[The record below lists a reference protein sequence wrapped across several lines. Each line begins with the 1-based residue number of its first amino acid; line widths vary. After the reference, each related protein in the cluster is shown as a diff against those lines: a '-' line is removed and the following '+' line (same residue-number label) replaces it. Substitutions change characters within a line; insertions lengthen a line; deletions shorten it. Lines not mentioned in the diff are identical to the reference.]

1 MEINKK
7 PVRLLRVTI
16 AATLAQLIP
25 LVILV
30 AIITVYGYLAAPG
43 QTQEIYEAFVKQAGK
58 FTGPVAGTLATLGM
72 AFWAA
77 RKQTN
82 AWGVARHVN
91 RYSGGNFRSGHLRLT
106 TPKLRSD
113 LWPGFTS

>member
-43 QTQEIYEAFVKQAGK
+43 QT
-58 FTGPVAGTLATLGM
+58 PH
-72 AFWAA
+72 
-77 RKQTN
+77 N
-82 AWGVARHVN
+82 
-91 RYSGGNFRSGHLRLT
+91 
-106 TPKLRSD
+106 PK
-113 LWPGFTS
+113 TSI